1 MTEIHTIVQKLVQL
15 LNQKNMT
22 LSTAE
27 SCTGGLLAKLITDI
41 SGSSQIFPGGV
52 VSYSNTMKIKWL
64 GVSEETLKK
73 YGAVS
78 EETVREMLKG
88 ICEATGSNLA
98 LAVSGI
104 AGPTGGTSE
113 KPVGTVIIG
122 QLIGHNIQID
132 RYLFR
137 GNREEIREQTAMAA
151 FQKLLDRLNA
161 AN

>member
-1 MTEIHTIVQKLVQL
+1 MSDTSIIVQKLVHL
-15 LNQKNMT
+15 LIHKNMK

-27 SCTGGLLAKLITDI
+27 SCTGGLLAKLITDV

-64 GVSEETLKK
+64 GVSEETLLKH
-73 YGAVS
+73 GAVS
-78 EETVREMLKG
+78 EETVREMLNG
-88 ICEATGSNLA
+88 IRHATGSDLA

-104 AGPTGGTSE
+104 AGPTGGTPE

-122 QLIGHNIQID
+122 QLVGDHFQIE
-132 RYLFR
+132 RYLFN

-151 FQKLLDRLNA
+151 FQKLLNTLNA
-161 AN
+161 SN